1 MPSSKKPWANNK
13 EDKMNPKTTTKS
25 NPKTNQFVP
34 IELKD
39 WKDVNNQL
47 KILADL
53 TVQKRELENKKTDL
67 IREITLKYD
76 NEAAPII
83 SEMKSIQKSIEAFT
97 LEHKEEFVKSRTK
110 DLSHGTIS
118 LRVSTSIKVISKSIC
133 LRALH
138 AMGMDDFIIKKEE
151 PNKDMLR
158 TLDDITLAKVA
169 CEKKV
174 VDNISIEPKIE
185 EIKSPA
191 ITDSNNSTKKIEG
204 K

>member
-1 MPSSKKPWANNK
+1 
-13 EDKMNPKTTTKS
+13 MNPKTNSKS
-25 NPKTNQFVP
+25 NQTAL

-47 KILADL
+47 KKLADL
-53 TVQKRELENKKTDL
+53 TVQKRDLENKKTEL
-67 IREITLKYD
+67 IREITVKYD

-83 SEMKSIQKSIEAFT
+83 SEMDIIQKSIEAFT

-110 DLSHGTIS
+110 ELSHGTIS

-138 AMGMDDFIIKKEE
+138 AMGMDEFIIKKEE

-169 CEKKV
+169 CEKKT

-185 EIKSPA
+185 EINPESP
-191 ITDSNNSTKKIEG
+191 IESP
-204 K
+204 KAKEVSK